1 MITAVECKAHQL
13 ECQVQGTD
21 PEIPMRRSVAIMAV
35 CHAWIAMSRAVAE
48 YEFILKE
55 EGK

>member
-1 MITAVECKAHQL
+1 MRVANGAAIDALV
-13 ECQVQGTD
+13 GTEPD
-21 PEIPMRRSVAIMAV
+21 TPMRRSVAIMAV